1 MFSKKNNST
10 SVMMSTASKDKNHS
24 LVSQSTIFSGEINSK
39 DDLRID
45 GSLEGNISCE
55 GKVII
60 GPEGSVTGNIRSQ
73 SIELMG
79 TINGDVMVYD
89 IVRLKASSYFKGEI
103 TAVNLEIEAGANFFG
118 TCKMA
123 NEKTEPNLISE
134 VVSID

>member
-1 MFSKKNNST
+1 MFSRKNNT
-10 SVMMSTASKDKNHS
+10 SVIMSPMSKDKNHS
-24 LVSQSTIFSGEINSK
+24 LLSQSTTFSGEISSK

-45 GSLEGNISCE
+45 GCLEGNISCE

-60 GPEGSVTGNIRSQ
+60 GPDGSVTGNIRSQ

-79 TINGDVMVYD
+79 KINGDIIVYD
-89 IVRLKASSYFKGEI
+89 IVRLKSASYFKGEI

-123 NEKTEPNLISE
+123 NEKTEPNLIPE

>member
-1 MFSKKNNST
+1 MFSRKNNA
-10 SVMMSTASKDKNHS
+10 SVMLSPASKDKNHS
-24 LVSQSTIFSGEINSK
+24 LLSQSSTFSGEISSK

-45 GSLEGNISCE
+45 GCLEGNISCE

-60 GPEGSVTGNIRSQ
+60 GPDGSVTGNIRSQ

-79 TINGDVMVYD
+79 TINGDIIVYD
-89 IVRLKASSYFKGEI
+89 IVRLKSSSYFKGEI

-123 NEKTEPNLISE
+123 NEKVESNLIPE
-134 VVSID
+134 ILAID